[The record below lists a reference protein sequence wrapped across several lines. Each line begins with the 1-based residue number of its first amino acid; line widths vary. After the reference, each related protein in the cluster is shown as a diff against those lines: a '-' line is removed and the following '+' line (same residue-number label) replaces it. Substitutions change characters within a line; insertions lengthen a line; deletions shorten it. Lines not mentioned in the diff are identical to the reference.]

1 MGCERGTIVCAR
13 ACLIAWLRGIE
24 RIEEIF
30 GSLANDKYMER
41 TIPRHWQR
49 YLYKAMSTY
58 PLFVFRAFHCDV
70 CSPILSKVDRHL
82 F

>member
-1 MGCERGTIVCAR
+1 MCAR
-13 ACLIAWLRGIE
+13 ACFIARLRGIE
-24 RIEEIF
+24 RIEEVF
-30 GSLANDKYMER
+30 GSLSNDKYKKR

-58 PLFVFRAFHCDV
+58 PLFVFRAFHYDL
-70 CSPILSKVDRHL
+70 CSPIWIKVDLYL